1 MIIHSAQFLRGYVY
15 GQDTWDVSFPQI
27 AFYGRS
33 NAGKS
38 STINKLLGRNSLAK
52 SSGTP
57 GKTKEINFFAI
68 NDTFTFVD
76 LPGYGYAKVSKVERE
91 KLEKLIRWYA
101 FDTHAFARMNVF
113 VLDAKVGLTDIDK
126 EFLLPLIA
134 ESKSVMVLLNKID
147 KLNQKE
153 RNKAMKDI
161 REKLGQEITIL
172 PFSARTGRGVKEF
185 WAHVITSED
194 ER

>member
-15 GQDTWDVSFPQI
+15 GQNTWDVSFPQI

-38 STINKLLGRNSLAK
+38 STINKLLGRNNLAK

-68 NDTFTFVD
+68 NEEFTFVD

-101 FDTHAFARMNVF
+101 FETQAIARMNVF

-126 EFLLPLIA
+126 EFLLPLVA
-134 ESKSVMVLLNKID
+134 EGKSVMILLNKID

-153 RNKAMKDI
+153 RNQALKDI
-161 REKLGQEITIL
+161 RSDIGENITVL

-185 WAHVITSED
+185 WEYVVTSEK
-194 ER
+194 E

>member
-33 NAGKS
+33 NSGKS
-38 STINKLLGRNSLAK
+38 STINKILGRKSLAK

-68 NDTFTFVD
+68 NDEFTIVD
-76 LPGYGYAKVSKVERE
+76 LPGYGYARVSKGERE
-91 KLEKLIRWYA
+91 TLEKLIRWYA
-101 FDTHAFARMNVF
+101 FETHAFARMNVF
-113 VLDAKVGLTDIDK
+113 ILDSKVGLTDIDK

-134 ESKSVMVLLNKID
+134 EGKSVMVLMNKID
-147 KLNQKE
+147 KLNQKD
-153 RNKAMKDI
+153 RNKNMKKIQED
-161 REKLGQEITIL
+161 LGPNVVVL

-185 WAHVITSED
+185 WEHVASGK
-194 ER
+194 

>member
-1 MIIHSAQFLRGYVY
+1 MIIHSAHFLRGYVH

-38 STINKLLGRNSLAK
+38 STINQLLGRNSLAK

-68 NDTFTFVD
+68 NETFTFVD

-101 FDTHAFARMNVF
+101 FETQAVARMNVF
-113 VLDAKVGLTDIDK
+113 ILDAKVGLTDIDK
-126 EFLLPLIA
+126 EFLLPLIT
-134 ESKSVMVLLNKID
+134 EGKSTMILLNKID

-153 RNKAMKDI
+153 RSKILKAT
-161 REKLGQEITIL
+161 REELGETATII

-185 WAHVITSED
+185 WECVVASEK
-194 ER
+194 E

>member
-57 GKTKEINFFAI
+57 GKTKEINFFSI
-68 NDTFTFVD
+68 NNEITFVD

-91 KLEKLIRWYA
+91 KLEALIRWYA
-101 FDTHAFARMNVF
+101 FETHAVARMNVF
-113 VLDAKVGLTDIDK
+113 VLDAKVGVTDTDK
-126 EFLLPLIA
+126 EFLLPLVA
-134 ESKSVMVLLNKID
+134 EGKSVMVLLNKID

-153 RNKAMKDI
+153 RNHILSAT
-161 REKLGQEITIL
+161 REDLGEGIIVL

-185 WAHVITSED
+185 WNHIVSPETK
-194 ER
+194 